1 MARPVVHKTAEAKL
15 QASCERHRHHYAKDE
30 ILKRRRVLRSSKTKE
45 SKEAKKFHKE
55 LLKAVAKAPRRR
67 DDNESESESESDS
80 DDDSESEDDEN
91 IKLDDLPECL
101 RVVKDIKDE
110 MLAMIGDDPC
120 KFVEGVFCDYVKS
133 FPEDSSPGDISI
145 IESSIAKVQ
154 KILNRAIPAQDQIL
168 NFCGVSPG
176 SEWHA
181 ADSVTRF
188 LRTVLAYL
196 EDIEGLIFLG
206 GVCEL
211 TLAHSMGEM
220 MYQKGLRI

>member
-1 MARPVVHKTAEAKL
+1 MVRPVVHKMPEAKL
-15 QASCERHRHHYAKDE
+15 QASCERHRRHYAKHRDD
-30 ILKRRRVLRSSKTKE
+30 ILKRQRVLRSLKTKE
-45 SKEAKKFHKE
+45 SEAANKFSKE
-55 LLKAVAKAPRRR
+55 LLKAVAKALRRG
-67 DDNESESESESDS
+67 DDDESESESDS
-80 DDDSESEDDEN
+80 DDDSEPEDDEN

-145 IESSIAKVQ
+145 IESSISKVQ
-154 KILNRAIPAQDQIL
+154 KILNRTIPAQDQIL
-168 NFCGVSPG
+168 NFCGVSP
-176 SEWHA
+176 EWHA
-181 ADSVTRF
+181 ADSISRF

-196 EDIEGLIFLG
+196 EDIECLLFSG

-220 MYQKGLRI
+220 MYQKGIRI

>member
-1 MARPVVHKTAEAKL
+1 
-15 QASCERHRHHYAKDE
+15 
-30 ILKRRRVLRSSKTKE
+30 
-45 SKEAKKFHKE
+45 
-55 LLKAVAKAPRRR
+55 
-67 DDNESESESESDS
+67 
-80 DDDSESEDDEN
+80 
-91 IKLDDLPECL
+91 
-101 RVVKDIKDE
+101 

-120 KFVEGVFCDYVKS
+120 KFVEGVFCDYMKS

-145 IESSIAKVQ
+145 IESLIAKVQ

-181 ADSVTRF
+181 ADSVTCF

>member
-1 MARPVVHKTAEAKL
+1 MVRPVVHKTPEAKL
-15 QASCERHRHHYAKDE
+15 QASRERHRRHYAKHRDD

-45 SKEAKKFHKE
+45 SEAANKFSKE
-55 LLKAVAKAPRRR
+55 LLKAVAKALRHG
-67 DDNESESESESDS
+67 DDDESESESDS
-80 DDDSESEDDEN
+80 DDDSEPEDDEN

-145 IESSIAKVQ
+145 IESSISKVQ
-154 KILNRAIPAQDQIL
+154 KILNRTIPAQDQIL
-168 NFCGVSPG
+168 NFCGVSP
-176 SEWHA
+176 EWHA
-181 ADSVTRF
+181 ADSVSRF

-196 EDIEGLIFLG
+196 EDIECLLFSG

-220 MYQKGLRI
+220 MYQKGIRI